1 MSIELIFKILLFR
14 KTPYFSELSPYSL
27 IMFAS
32 ICEVK
37 DYKYGEI
44 VVSQGDKPDA
54 CYLVASGRCQ
64 SIYQYV
70 EE

>member
-1 MSIELIFKILLFR
+1 
-14 KTPYFSELSPYSL
+14 
-27 IMFAS
+27 MFAS

-44 VVSQGDKPDA
+44 IVPQGEKPTA
-54 CYLVASGRCQ
+54 CYLVAHGRCQ

-70 EE
+70 EEQSTEVSKYARKVLRSGMMPSRGF